1 MLYCLCLQH
10 VVNPDSERMRAVET
24 PARSAVMQ
32 AKGSRFV
39 TKIENRE
46 LAAAFFSEEAGLGA
60 QCLAEVAG
68 GGWAP
73 HDKTSFGKCSKR
85 AVGAHLLSLD
95 NDGGVDKKAEASRSS
110 KILS

>member
-1 MLYCLCLQH
+1 
-10 VVNPDSERMRAVET
+10 MRAVET

-32 AKGSRFV
+32 AKGSLFV

-68 GGWAP
+68 GGGHP
-73 HDKTSFGKCSKR
+73 MTRPPSGNVPNVR
-85 AVGAHLLSLD
+85 
-95 NDGGVDKKAEASRSS
+95 
-110 KILS
+110 